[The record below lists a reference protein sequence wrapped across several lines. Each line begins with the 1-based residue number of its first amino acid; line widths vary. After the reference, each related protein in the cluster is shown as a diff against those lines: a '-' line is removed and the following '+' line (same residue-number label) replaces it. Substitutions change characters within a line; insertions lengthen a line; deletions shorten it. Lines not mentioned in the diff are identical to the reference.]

1 MILQALYEL
10 AQREGLVDDPDYE
23 FKPVRWLITVNVAG
37 DLIGPIRCTDDA
49 DGKAH
54 KYLVPRQQKR
64 TIRVSPF
71 FFCDNAQYVLGAI
84 RPDKP
89 DAKPKRVR
97 QCFDDFWKRVRQC
110 ALESSDPGAQ
120 AVDAFLEQVSHGRV
134 TIILPE
140 SMKSNDLISFLLD
153 TELDCLITNRPQV
166 QGYWR
171 SCRALNSEAADIT
184 CLVSGHR
191 TKPAGVHPVLT
202 GLPRPCSSGA
212 ALISFNQPAFCSYGW
227 TGHEN
232 AGISRV
238 AAEGFSAALNRLLDP
253 RPPDPHSPGATLSR
267 RNSRLSASTV
277 VCYWASNHHADAFLE
292 FFDSLL
298 NANSESVAEVYRS
311 VWRGQAVSVP
321 DPSRFY
327 ALAISGTTKGRAA
340 VRGWIETSVASVVQ
354 NLALHFADLLTEPIT
369 RPAKGKTLP
378 PGLPLRLLLEAL
390 SPPGD
395 SAIPPPLASEL
406 FESAI
411 QGVPY
416 RFGVLLRAIERTRAE
431 MCQLSSDDKIK
442 FYQACR
448 RLDARAALIKAFLN
462 RHKRFHPE
470 TANYLEILPVLDP
483 INESPGYLLGQLMA
497 VLERA
502 QQLAMDANATIVDRY
517 FNGAS
522 AAPRSV
528 FVRLLQN
535 SQHHL
540 RKAEDDTGKAGMAFL
555 LKRLIDQIADRFDPK
570 TNGFPARL
578 SIEQQGLFVLGYHQ
592 MRRWLWMNAP
602 ERFEWDTQF
611 PEAPKAYKW
620 SKSIAA

>member
-23 FKPVRWLITVNVAG
+23 WKPVRWLITVNAAG
-37 DLIGPIRCTDDA
+37 DLIGPFRCTDDA
-49 DGKAH
+49 DGNAH

-64 TIRVSPF
+64 TSGVSPF

-84 RPDKP
+84 SPDKP
-89 DAKPKRVR
+89 DAKAERVR
-97 QCFDDFWKRVRQC
+97 QCFDNFRKRVHDC
-110 ALESSDPGAQ
+110 SEATGDPGAQ
-120 AVDAFLEQVSHGRV
+120 AVDAFLENVSDGRV
-134 TIILPE
+134 TIDLPE
-140 SMKSNDLISFLLD
+140 SLKSNDLLSFQVD
-153 TELDCLITNRPQV
+153 TEMDCLVAVRPEV
-166 QGYWR
+166 QRYWR
-171 SCRALNSEAADIT
+171 LHRASESGTKEIT
-184 CLVSGHR
+184 CLVSGTTAR
-191 TKPAGVHPVLT
+191 ASGVHPAVKK
-202 GLPRPCSSGA
+202 LPAANTAGA
-212 ALISFNQPAFCSYGW
+212 ALISFNKPAFWSYGW
-227 TGHEN
+227 TEHEN
-232 AGISRV
+232 ATISR
-238 AAEGFSAALNRLLDP
+238 AASEGFSAALNRLLDP
-253 RPPDPHSPGATLSR
+253 QPPDPRSPGSNLPR
-267 RNSRLSASTV
+267 RSLRLCSDTV
-277 VCYWASNHHADAFLE
+277 VCFWASTPSADPFLDV
-292 FFDSLL
+292 FDELL
-298 NANSESVAEVYRS
+298 NANPESVAEVYRS
-311 VWRGQAVSVP
+311 VWRGQPFPVEDA
-321 DPSRFY
+321 SRFY
-327 ALAISGTTKGRAA
+327 ALTISGAQGRAI
-340 VRGWIETSVASVVQ
+340 VRDWLESSVATVSRH
-354 NLALHFADLLTEPIT
+354 LAGHFGDLLIEPIT

-378 PGLPLRLLLEAL
+378 PGLPLKLLLEAL

-395 SAIPPPLASEL
+395 GAIPPPLASEL
-406 FESAI
+406 FESAT

-528 FVRLLQN
+528 FVRLLKN

-540 RKAEDDTGKAGMAFL
+540 RKTEEDTGKAGMAFL
-555 LKRLIDQIADRFDPK
+555 LKRLVDQIADRFDPK
-570 TNGFPARL
+570 ANGFPARL

-592 MRRWLWMNAP
+592 MRRWLWMNAT
-602 ERFEWDTQF
+602 ERSEWDAQF
-611 PEAPKAYKW
+611 PDAPKAYKW
-620 SKSIAA
+620 SKSTVA